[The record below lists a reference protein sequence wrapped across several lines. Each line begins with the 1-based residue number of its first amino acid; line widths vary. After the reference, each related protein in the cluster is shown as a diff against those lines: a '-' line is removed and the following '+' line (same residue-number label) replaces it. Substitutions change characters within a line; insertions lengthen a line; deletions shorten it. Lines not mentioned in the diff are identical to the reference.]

1 MLRRN
6 LKICFSKHNQFAR
19 SSAALSF
26 CMLKKNGSM
35 LKKPSYATSSA
46 RNVQAI
52 KTKNYEISASKTA
65 DLIHAKCT
73 RNRV

>member
-1 MLRRN
+1 M
-6 LKICFSKHNQFAR
+6 

-35 LKKPSYATSSA
+35 LKKLSYATASA

-65 DLIHAKCT
+65 DLIHAKGT

>member
-1 MLRRN
+1 
-6 LKICFSKHNQFAR
+6 
-19 SSAALSF
+19 
-26 CMLKKNGSM
+26 M

-52 KTKNYEISASKTA
+52 ETKNYEISASKTA